1 MYSWHSAGSE
11 VFLLIPSRVFFTV
24 TVSHVN
30 YVTWTQHLNLF
41 LYRNEDS
48 VFSPTENKEN
58 RLTALTPSAEGSE
71 AMPSSAHSLEAA
83 ADIVIEEKNSSY
95 VYDQTTDSPS
105 ASTSKSP
112 R

>member
-1 MYSWHSAGSE
+1 MYSWHSAGAE

-24 TVSHVN
+24 TVSHIN
-30 YVTWTQHLNLF
+30 FVTRTQHLTLF

-71 AMPSSAHSLEAA
+71 AIPSSAHSLEAA
-83 ADIVIEEKNSSY
+83 ADVVTEENSSY
-95 VYDQTTDSPS
+95 VYDQTTDSLS

>member
-1 MYSWHSAGSE
+1 M
-11 VFLLIPSRVFFTV
+11 
-24 TVSHVN
+24 
-30 YVTWTQHLNLF
+30 
-41 LYRNEDS
+41 
-48 VFSPTENKEN
+48 FSPTENKEN

-71 AMPSSAHSLEAA
+71 AMPSTAHSLEAA
-83 ADIVIEEKNSSY
+83 ADVVTEENSSY